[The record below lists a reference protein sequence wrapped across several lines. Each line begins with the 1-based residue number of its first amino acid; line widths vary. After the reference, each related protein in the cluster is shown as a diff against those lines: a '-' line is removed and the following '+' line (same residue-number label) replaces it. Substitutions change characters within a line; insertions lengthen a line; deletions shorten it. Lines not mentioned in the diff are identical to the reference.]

1 MAKQTPKKEADDEQP
16 LEGFEIHIN
25 AFGEI
30 VSNRRLEEVNK
41 FLDDHVP
48 DKKRAFAAENQPP
61 PADEPDLA
69 GSEGQEE
76 EQEEEHEQGSG

>member
-25 AFGEI
+25 EFGEI

-48 DKKRAFAAENQPP
+48 DKKRASAAENQPP
-61 PADEPDLA
+61 PADAPGLA
-69 GSEGQEE
+69 GSEEQDEE
-76 EQEEEHEQGSG
+76 EQEEERE